1 MVINEI
7 RDIFSASAPWGWVLE
22 PDAKRVF
29 SLAGFDVPRYVLAGT
44 VDEAASFAA
53 VIGYPVVAKVVS
65 PKVLHK
71 SEVKGVVVGID
82 SEEKLSCAFDRLR
95 EIDGFSGMLVEEM
108 IMGGVEL
115 IIGAKMD
122 VQFGPMVLL
131 GFGGVGVEIYRDI
144 SLRMA
149 PLDEKDAAEM
159 VKSLKAHELLE
170 GYRGDEPI
178 AMDVLVKT
186 LKRFSELIM
195 DLEGLID
202 SIDLNPVICTAARC
216 IIADARIILKDQ
228 R

>member
-1 MVINEI
+1 MVLNDIK
-7 RDIFSASAPWGWVLE
+7 DIFSASAPWGWVLE

-29 SLAGFDVPRYVLAGT
+29 SLAGFDVPRYFSAGT
-44 VDEAASFAA
+44 VAEAASFAA
-53 VIGYPVVAKVVS
+53 GIGYPVVAKVVS

-82 SEEKLSCAFDRLR
+82 SEEKLSFAFDRLR
-95 EIDGFSGMLVEEM
+95 EIDGFCGMLVEEM
-108 IMGGVEL
+108 IMTGVEL

-131 GFGGVGVEIYRDI
+131 GFGGVGVEIYRDT

-149 PLDEKDAAEM
+149 PLDEKDAFSM

-178 AMDVLVKT
+178 AMDELVRT
-186 LKRFSELIM
+186 LVRFSRLIM
-195 DLEGLID
+195 DLEGLIE
-202 SIDLNPVICTAARC
+202 SIDLNPVMCTAKRC
-216 IIADARIILKDQ
+216 IIADARIILTA
-228 R
+228 